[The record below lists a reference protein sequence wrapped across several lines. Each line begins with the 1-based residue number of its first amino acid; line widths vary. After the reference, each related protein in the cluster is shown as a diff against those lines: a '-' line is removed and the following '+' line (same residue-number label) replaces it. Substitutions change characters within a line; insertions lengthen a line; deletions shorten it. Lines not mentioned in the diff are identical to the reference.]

1 MNSIVVSKKSLCSIK
16 SFKKNVWTKCVSAK
30 RCVCGYFL
38 VLIFGYFLLTCD
50 SPTVVFFRTC
60 FSVGLNAHLCACIF
74 HGPYSWNST
83 IFSFGMFFKKNIRF
97 LMFLIIVF
105 NCSIHSTPFCLPTIP
120 SQWVSKNMFYVRLLM
135 AVSGALSPPNTEGL
149 AIQINNLFRFLL
161 VLCFPNVFIPIM

>member
-1 MNSIVVSKKSLCSIK
+1 M
-16 SFKKNVWTKCVSAK
+16 SAK
-30 RCVCGYFL
+30 RCVCEYFL

-74 HGPYSWNST
+74 HRPYSWNST

-105 NCSIHSTPFCLPTIP
+105 NCSIYSTPFCLPTIP
-120 SQWVSKNMFYVRLLM
+120 SQWVSKKY
-135 AVSGALSPPNTEGL
+135 
-149 AIQINNLFRFLL
+149 
-161 VLCFPNVFIPIM
+161 VLCAFFNGCFRGVIPTKHRRAGNTNK